1 MRRLLLIPLVCA
13 LCARCASAPTFD
25 RYSGGSDAERA
36 NALMLC
42 KERTNEAFKT
52 RFAFGAIPVARMQN
66 EMTEHTD
73 LCMRSSGFQ
82 VK

>member
-1 MRRLLLIPLVCA
+1 VKRRRRLLALALVCA
-13 LCARCASAPTFD
+13 GCASTPTFD
-25 RYSGGSDAERA
+25 RYGGGTDAERA

-42 KERTNEAFKT
+42 KERTNETFKS
-52 RFAFGAIPVARMQN
+52 RFAFGAIPVARMQG

-73 LCMRSSGFQ
+73 LCMRSGGFQ